1 MSKCDEL
8 LPFWAFG
15 LFIVV
20 FQVPA
25 SQPARHRQA
34 AEGGVCDDDIQVGV
48 VIVSHLYIA
57 GLCDKN
63 NMRWST
69 GWSVVGARG

>member
-1 MSKCDEL
+1 MRRTAAFLGFWTFYCC
-8 LPFWAFG
+8 LPSS
-15 LFIVV
+15 
-20 FQVPA
+20 